1 VPRYLRALAAC
12 EETARGTGRLDLL
25 PHLRDARARAWRSAI
40 EACGSAGHRREAVE
54 MFLRSVPEGVSWAT
68 TRELLAAV
76 AGQRARSLYSRLRGA
91 GRL

>member
-1 VPRYLRALAAC
+1 
-12 EETARGTGRLDLL
+12 
-25 PHLRDARARAWRSAI
+25 
-40 EACGSAGHRREAVE
+40 